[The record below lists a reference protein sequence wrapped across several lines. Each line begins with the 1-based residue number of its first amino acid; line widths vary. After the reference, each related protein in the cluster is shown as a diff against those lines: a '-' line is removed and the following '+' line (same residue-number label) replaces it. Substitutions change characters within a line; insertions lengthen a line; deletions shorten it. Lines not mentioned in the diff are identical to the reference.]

1 MQGVIAMLRSTHVIA
16 TLCCI
21 LLLSAA
27 PARAGEWDLQVSRLC
42 QLETS
47 SGQIYDCGGG
57 YTRAI
62 AATDPVKLV
71 LPDNAAFRA
80 LMSELGAIFTPN
92 ILAASD
98 TEGYGGF
105 SFSFQFGL
113 TTINPKNYSQDPIL
127 DRRDDKTMGRG
138 LPYWRAAKS
147 VNNAAFPGR
156 LREYPD
162 GRPLPQES
170 IDALARMDQELP
182 GTIAPTI
189 AVMIRKGIWM
199 PLPSFELG
207 VGVKHLLGSNMWG
220 PTATAKLSLHEGFQ
234 GWPVPAIAV
243 RGSGTRVMG
252 SPDFNLTVIG
262 IDASV
267 SKHFGIAD
275 SFNVTPYAGYQ
286 FLIMVTDSE
295 QVDATPA
302 INPYE
307 ETYPGDPTKWNTCDM
322 NASKGD
328 CSGNFAFADLS
339 NIMRHRAFF
348 GLRANIA
355 FATVS
360 LEYTY
365 FTAGGTDDKIDA
377 TTPTAWGGKGE
388 EEVIIPDSA
397 GAQHSWSIAVGL
409 DF

>member
-1 MQGVIAMLRSTHVIA
+1 
-16 TLCCI
+16 
-21 LLLSAA
+21 
-27 PARAGEWDLQVSRLC
+27 
-42 QLETS
+42 
-47 SGQIYDCGGG
+47 
-57 YTRAI
+57 
-62 AATDPVKLV
+62 
-71 LPDNAAFRA
+71 
-80 LMSELGAIFTPN
+80 
-92 ILAASD
+92 
-98 TEGYGGF
+98 
-105 SFSFQFGL
+105 
-113 TTINPKNYSQDPIL
+113 
-127 DRRDDKTMGRG
+127 
-138 LPYWRAAKS
+138 
-147 VNNAAFPGR
+147 
-156 LREYPD
+156 
-162 GRPLPQES
+162 
-170 IDALARMDQELP
+170 MDQELP

-262 IDASV
+262 IDGSI

-307 ETYPGDPTKWNTCDM
+307 ETARAYPNDPTKWNTCDL

-328 CSGNFAFADLS
+328 CWGNFAFADLS

-348 GLRANIA
+348 GVRANIA

-360 LEYTY
+360 VEYTY
-365 FTAGGTDDKIDA
+365 FTAGGTDDEINANTISDPNDPNAPK
-377 TTPTAWGGKGE
+377 WKK
-388 EEVIIPDSA
+388 VIIPDSA